1 MPGAKR
7 AAVVGR
13 YGAGWKL
20 SVSAPPE
27 KGKANDAVIH
37 LLAETLELP
46 RSSVSIVSGQ
56 SGRDKVAVL
65 SGISQQAVIDRLTA
79 AASAPG
85 GGA

>member
-1 MPGAKR
+1 M
-7 AAVVGR
+7 
-13 YGAGWKL
+13 
-20 SVSAPPE
+20 
-27 KGKANDAVIH
+27 IH

-65 SGISQQAVIDRLTA
+65 SGISQQAVVDRLTA